1 MDLYIH
7 VILLSNKKE
16 WNLTICNDINGP
28 RDYYAKWNKLVI
40 KRQMPYDLTY
50 VWNLKNKTN
59 EQTKQKRNRLIDTK
73 KTQKPKMVVTRGGR
87 SMRGLDKI
95 GAGE

>member
-1 MDLYIH
+1 
-7 VILLSNKKE
+7 
-16 WNLTICNDINGP
+16 
-28 RDYYAKWNKLVI
+28 
-40 KRQMPYDLTY
+40 MPYDLTY